1 MPSRSRANGGGMDLR
16 VKRIFIITSLYLA
29 GLSAAYLPARSAG
42 RQQSPQNPQGLKD
55 FEQRAL
61 AADQAFVDAA
71 SKSDTAALDKML
83 DARFTWTDANG
94 KTLGRQEFLREAPK
108 PAIAAG
114 DAGAQTA
121 PDSLTAA
128 HDLADSASVQD
139 SHNYGSLEVVQVHR
153 GKDQALHIWVNR
165 STGWRRLLYQE
176 VRLLDE
182 PPPPSPGTRAACEN
196 PCKTMPF
203 EPKSPNE
210 RDVIAGFMAL
220 QTYTVA
226 HDAKNWG
233 VYVADEFEAANSNS
247 DQTLNKRGR
256 MADLARSK
264 MAGYT
269 PMPVVDMR
277 VLDFGAAAI
286 LISNHQP
293 PNAKPVHITRVW
305 IKRGGHWMEAASYQT
320 RIEEA
325 AAR

>member
-1 MPSRSRANGGGMDLR
+1 MDSRF
-16 VKRIFIITSLYLA
+16 KRIVIIASLYAA
-29 GLSAAYLPARSAG
+29 GLYPAYSPGLPAFAAA

-71 SKSDTAALDKML
+71 SKSDMAALDKML

-94 KTLGRQEFLREAPK
+94 KTLTRQEFLREAPK
-108 PAIAAG
+108 PAIS
-114 DAGAQTA
+114 DAGGQGGATVPGDSQPAA
-121 PDSLTAA
+121 PIGARDLPNLTSLETF
-128 HDLADSASVQD
+128 
-139 SHNYGSLEVVQVHR
+139 HNYGSLEVIHVHKE
-153 GKDQALHIWVNR
+153 KDQALHIWVNR
-165 STGWRRLLYQE
+165 STGWRMLLYQE
-176 VRLLDE
+176 VRLLE
-182 PPPPSPGTRAACEN
+182 APPPPSPGTRAACEN

-203 EPKSPNE
+203 EPKTPNE

-277 VLDFGAAAI
+277 VLDFGTAAI

-305 IKRGGHWMEAASYQT
+305 VKRGGHWMEAASYQT

-325 AAR
+325 AGR

>member
-1 MPSRSRANGGGMDLR
+1 MDSRL
-16 VKRIFIITSLYLA
+16 KRIVVIASVCVA
-29 GLSAAYLPARSAG
+29 GLHAAYLPDSLASVAA
-42 RQQSPQNPQGLKD
+42 RQQSPQNPQGVKD
-55 FEQRAL
+55 FEQRAM

-71 SKSDTAALDKML
+71 SKSDTAALEKML

-94 KTLGRQEFLREAPK
+94 KTLTRQEFLREAPK
-108 PAIAAG
+108 PAIAVS
-114 DAGAQTA
+114 DAGAQGTGDSRTA
-121 PDSLTAA
+121 GARDFPDSIPLE
-128 HDLADSASVQD
+128 D
-139 SHNYGSLEVVQVHR
+139 SHNYGSLEVIQVHKE
-153 GKDQALHIWVNR
+153 KDQALHIWVNR
-165 STGWRRLLYQE
+165 STGWRLLLYQE
-176 VRLLDE
+176 VHLLDA

-203 EPKSPNE
+203 EPKTPNE

-277 VLDFGAAAI
+277 VLDFGTAAI

-320 RIEEA
+320 RIEDEA
-325 AAR
+325 AR